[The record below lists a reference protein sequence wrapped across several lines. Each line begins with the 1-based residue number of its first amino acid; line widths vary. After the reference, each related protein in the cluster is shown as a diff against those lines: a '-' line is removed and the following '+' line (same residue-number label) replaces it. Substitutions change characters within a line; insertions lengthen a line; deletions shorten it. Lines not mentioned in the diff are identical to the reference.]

1 MDVHLGVSRSIVQ
14 VKPSA
19 ELQQEI
25 FQRDDYTCQ
34 CCGFRSEK
42 YQEVLMR
49 DGHSDNLS
57 PENLVTTCFFCHQCF
72 HLERVN
78 AMGSGILI
86 WMPELRQSDL
96 HHLARSI
103 YVARISQ
110 GVMAEMAKKTLE
122 IIMHR
127 REEVKRRLGTDD
139 PHVLATVLGEYM
151 TDATYAARHEKLDG
165 VRLFPLD
172 RRKIKE
178 ADLEFNQFPQIL
190 AYWRSPQGPFQGYN
204 PVEWLP
210 RFKDVLLQAS

>member
-122 IIMHR
+122 II
-127 REEVKRRLGTDD
+127 
-139 PHVLATVLGEYM
+139 
-151 TDATYAARHEKLDG
+151 
-165 VRLFPLD
+165 
-172 RRKIKE
+172 I
-178 ADLEFNQFPQIL
+178 LEIIYPIN
-190 AYWRSPQGPFQGYN
+190 G
-204 PVEWLP
+204 
-210 RFKDVLLQAS
+210 